1 MRTAEFLRR
10 KNDRIAVKR
19 EAAAPRPDSR
29 PRQAAASPCLSRPRG
44 VCPRGAGP
52 AWPGWAPHPRATAAP
67 PAGRGGQSGRKEPEP
82 SCHRVRAGAAAASG
96 VSRARSPP
104 GTPFS
109 PPATSQRPPEP
120 PRRPRTPEAAG
131 PGPPRPSARSP
142 RPAPAFTL
150 ERPRQPQQGRRRRIE
165 ELSRSSR
172 ERLLQSRDRM
182 FSKFTS
188 ILQHAVEAVRP
199 RAAGARQ
206 AGDGGRPT
214 LPRRPRESPAASAR
228 PSASPAPWRGEA
240 RGGRRGVVRAPG
252 PRAWL
257 RADPLLSFLL
267 RAGVEPFP
275 SLRRV
280 GGGPRQDRPPGPGR
294 GSPDSSGGDRGVG
307 EHLTGPQGCP
317 PDSLAVNLKWSA
329 LTKTKEMA

>member
-1 MRTAEFLRR
+1 MTVSPEEGGGCAQARLPPQAGRGLSVPLPPPRR
-10 KNDRIAVKR
+10 VAP
-19 EAAAPRPDSR
+19 AAQGRPG
-29 PRQAAASPCLSRPRG
+29 L
-44 VCPRGAGP
+44 AG
-52 AWPGWAPHPRATAAP
+52 PHPRAAAAP

-82 SCHRVRAGAAAASG
+82 SCHRVRAGGTAAAAAAG
-96 VSRARSPP
+96 VSRALSPP
-104 GTPFS
+104 GTPSS
-109 PPATSQRPPEP
+109 PPATLQRPPEP

-131 PGPPRPSARSP
+131 PGPPRPSARPP

-206 AGDGGRPT
+206 VGDGGRPT

-228 PSASPAPWRGEA
+228 PSASPAPRRGEA

-257 RADPLLSFLL
+257 RVDPLLSFLL

-275 SLRRV
+275 SLTRLAPSLPLQEDFV
-280 GGGPRQDRPPGPGR
+280 YHWKAITHYYIET
-294 GSPDSSGGDRGVG
+294 SGKK
-307 EHLTGPQGCP
+307 QC
-317 PDSLAVNLKWSA
+317 
-329 LTKTKEMA
+329 